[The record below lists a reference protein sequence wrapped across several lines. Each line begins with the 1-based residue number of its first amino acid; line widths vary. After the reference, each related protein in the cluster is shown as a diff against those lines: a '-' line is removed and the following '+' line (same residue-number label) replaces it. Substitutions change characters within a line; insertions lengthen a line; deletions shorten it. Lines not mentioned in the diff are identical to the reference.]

1 MKILY
6 TTKFVASYKKLQNSV
21 KTEAEKKEQLFRK
34 DPFDP
39 ILKTHKL
46 TGKLKG
52 FWSFSIDRKYRVIFE
67 FSGKNEVVFHIAG
80 SHDIYKSKN

>member
-6 TTKFVASYKKLQNSV
+6 TSKFRTSYKKLPSSIKN
-21 KTEAEKKEQLFRK
+21 EAEEKEKLFRK

-46 TGKLKG
+46 TGKFKG
-52 FWSFSIDRKYRVIFE
+52 FWSFSIDFKHRIIFE
-67 FSGKNEVVFHIAG
+67 LVDAQTIWFHSVG
-80 SHDIYKSKN
+80 THQIYR